1 MCLVRSTSRI
11 GVKAPPS
18 ILSSNPLD
26 RLLFA
31 QLYTYVL
38 AKILQYGAKFIQK
51 LTTGFKHN
59 IWNLDNFMQVVKVK
73 KVEILWATFVQKIDF
88 FS

>member
-1 MCLVRSTSRI
+1 MCLVRSTPHI
-11 GVKAPPS
+11 GVNAPPS

-31 QLYTYVL
+31 QLYTHVL
-38 AKILQYGAKFIQK
+38 AKILQNGAKFIQK

-59 IWNLDNFMQVVKVK
+59 IRNLDNFMQVVESPK
-73 KVEILWATFVQKIDF
+73 
-88 FS
+88 S